1 MQFYI
6 LGGQT
11 LKLQLEKKKKKPLK
25 QRDLLLLLLLLLL
38 LFVFVVFFFF
48 EILFGVVMSPY
59 RNTLITEK
67 GKSI

>member
-25 QRDLLLLLLLLLL
+25 QRDLLLLLLLLL
-38 LFVFVVFFFF
+38 FVFVVVFL
-48 EILFGVVMSPY
+48 EISSGVVMSPY

>member
-11 LKLQLEKKKKKPLK
+11 LKLQLEKKKKKATQAK
-25 QRDLLLLLLLLLL
+25 G
-38 LFVFVVFFFF
+38 FVVVVVVVCFCCFFFF

>member
-25 QRDLLLLLLLLLL
+25 QRDLLLLLLL
-38 LFVFVVFFFF
+38 FVFVVVFL
-48 EILFGVVMSPY
+48 EILSGVVMSPY

-67 GKSI
+67 GKRI